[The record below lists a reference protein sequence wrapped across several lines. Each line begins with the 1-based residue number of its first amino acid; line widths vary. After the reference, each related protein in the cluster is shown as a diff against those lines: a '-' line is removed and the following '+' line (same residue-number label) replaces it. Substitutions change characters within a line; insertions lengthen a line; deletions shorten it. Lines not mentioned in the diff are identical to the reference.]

1 MKGKYTKQLL
11 TYTLVGCFTT
21 AGMQA
26 QTQASVVS
34 TQDIAHEISIDV
46 KRSELNTIL
55 AREDVAKQLAVMGVD
70 PVNAKDRVAALSDA
84 EVAQLHEQMDTLP
97 AGAGA
102 VGTLALVLVILVF
115 LDLAGVTD
123 IFPRI

>member
-1 MKGKYTKQLL
+1 MKNRYTKQLL
-11 TYTLVGCFTT
+11 TYTFVGLFAT

-26 QTQASVVS
+26 HTYASVVS
-34 TQDIAHEISIDV
+34 TQDIAHEVSIDV
-46 KRSELNTIL
+46 KRSELNAML
-55 AREDVAKQLAVMGVD
+55 ARDDVAKQLSVMGVD
-70 PVNAKDRVAALSDA
+70 PVNAKDRVAALSDDD
-84 EVAQLHEQMDTLP
+84 VARLYEQMDELP

-102 VGTLALVLVILVF
+102 AGTIALVLVILIF